1 MGGLTPVE
9 TEMSV
14 SAKLRTGVRWM
25 AVCGW
30 WLTTGL
36 LGANSASVVR
46 LELHPESGQVALLHR
61 NRAVGL
67 YEFRPSPRKPCL
79 SLLGSIEGINVLEDT
94 TSETPYIRGLSL
106 GFEVNG
112 VSFSQD
118 GDGWQRSGPEITRT
132 IYRDP
137 QGRPVAELSHT
148 VYWVPTRTSP
158 ATRESA
164 WLIEDRRLRF
174 GVDEFTR
181 ETSVE
186 WQSELEV
193 GPAADQ
199 VTVAAPTGSGLTL
212 RLIPAF
218 RPRSSPE
225 IASLSGETEQEHA
238 QGDRFEEWSAMT
250 AHIAGRELTVT
261 CFDHPAPPATSQYR
275 MQTDPF
281 TMMSTAHGLESQP
294 WLGWPG
300 DRFRV
305 RVLVTV
311 RTGEVT
317 GQALTERRER
327 WIKP

>member
-1 MGGLTPVE
+1 MGRLLAGE
-9 TEMSV
+9 SGMSV
-14 SAKLRTGVRWM
+14 TARVRTGAGLL

-30 WLTTGL
+30 WLTTGG

-46 LELHPESGQVALLHR
+46 LELYPESGQVALFYR
-61 NRAVGL
+61 DRALGL
-67 YEFRPSPRKPCL
+67 YEFRSSPRKPCL

-94 TSETPYIRGLSL
+94 TSEAPYIRGLSL
-106 GFEVNG
+106 GFEING

-118 GDGWQRSGPEITRT
+118 GDGWQRGGPEITRT

-137 QGRPVAELSHT
+137 QGRPVAELSHR

-174 GVDEFTR
+174 GVDEFAR

-193 GPAADQ
+193 GPAAEQ

-218 RPRSSPE
+218 RPGSSHE
-225 IASLSGETEQEHA
+225 IAGLGGETEQEHT

-261 CFDHPAPPATSQYR
+261 CFDHPAPLATPGYR

-281 TMMSTAHGLESQP
+281 TMMSTAHGPESQP
-294 WLGWPG
+294 WLGRPG

-317 GQALTERRER
+317 SQALTERRER
-327 WIKP
+327 WLNP